1 MVELD
6 KRLTFSKSKG
16 LTIPFF
22 VFQLGV
28 AHPECNSVVRV
39 IKQFDVNRGIG

>member
-16 LTIPFF
+16 LAIPFL
-22 VFQLGV
+22 FQLGV

>member
-1 MVELD
+1 MVQLD

-16 LTIPFF
+16 LA

-28 AHPECNSVVRV
+28 AHPESNSVVRV